1 MEPVPSAR
9 QLNQPPQPQKSE
21 RVPLASL
28 PPLHR
33 AGADPAPLP
42 RGLLALCPCCPC
54 PAQTWLCPARPRCRH
69 HGGGHGVGMR
79 PMGRGRAVLTPLQG
93 PVAGAEVLLY
103 QSSPLASSTG
113 ASGDT
118 APTRGPHPTAAA
130 PGSPS
135 LPHPNTEV
143 TALGSSCPG
152 PSRWRRRVGGSTLE
166 LGGFGNGLVLPGLA
180 PTPFGA
186 GGNGSLAPQ
195 RGFLL

>member
-1 MEPVPSAR
+1 M
-9 QLNQPPQPQKSE
+9 
-21 RVPLASL
+21 
-28 PPLHR
+28 
-33 AGADPAPLP
+33 
-42 RGLLALCPCCPC
+42 
-54 PAQTWLCPARPRCRH
+54 
-69 HGGGHGVGMR
+69 GMR

-186 GGNGSLAPQ
+186 GGRWIPCAPA
-195 RGFLL
+195 GFSPLGRAAAGPGEELGAAASR